1 MRFFKGILGDSLHSD
16 VLATKGT
23 PEEVYAAFED
33 RINVKLA
40 EFIENDMR
48 KLRTSLSQ
56 FGILK
61 EGILGFE
68 LENINAPKNLTE
80 KELNKQ
86 LMALTANYM
95 IANIEMHKL
104 LYSDPYQYED
114 ELKRIKSF
122 NSPRQ
127 AIISNSPKMNAAF
140 NNVWNKSYKPGDIG
154 FTKFTQDYFRS
165 ATHADVL
172 GVIDLP
178 NYTEFKETDGSGII
192 GMKANRHFRIRAGN
206 WNSAEERQYKYDVAW
221 EKNDKGLDM
230 SPEESALLAAGNPG
244 VQSAYTPLKPI
255 VSGSKLA
262 KNGSASTF
270 NNVVLDKFAL
280 YPLSY
285 RIVKEINA
293 DANAVKLYDK
303 MQAEDIDYVVFTS
316 GRKVGAESPHETY
329 KNGEFNNDPYKAV
342 INVPFSIMS
351 IQSEVPS
358 KEDNLVTRGSQIT
371 KLITLDFLEAGVPVD
386 FFPGQPFSNRYKAWA
401 RLSEAEKL
409 DKSEL
414 YKEIKNNQ
422 DLLEALIEEGYK
434 TTLDRLGI
442 KETITKDKDGKIVER
457 KYEITDF
464 TKAAQTLR
472 DEILKRE
479 VNENISDALTGFLQ
493 GKVVLEATPAYQQV
507 RNIIYSIADKQFIS
521 PKMSGGLKVQIP
533 STLLESGARKVKD
546 GLYESDVLKFYEKDG
561 ERVAEVMLGRWFDSP
576 LSDEELLDYFN
587 NDPEGKKQLAT
598 LSGVGFRIPTQ
609 KQNSV
614 DKIVIKKFL
623 PKEFRDSVVIPAAL
637 VQKVG
642 SDFDIDKLSVY
653 LKNVYIK
660 NGKPKL
666 IPYLGTGE
674 EAINKFRELYDKG
687 EFLTDEE
694 MKELDRYIS
703 EEKILLQDVAED
715 SPSGRLLSNIFG
727 KLFSEEELTQEFTRG
742 IASKDQIIKNLYK
755 KSLENEY
762 IQSMENLIT
771 HPKNYDNLIKPNS
784 ADPLKDIAKFIAE
797 KTVGQTFDYK
807 NVDNMLD
814 RTFMSRLRHA
824 FVTGKYAIGI
834 AAVNQTNH
842 SLNQRQPIYIDKNK
856 LDNVSDED
864 KFWLGDANIKFDK
877 YNLIEIDGKMVP
889 TLSMIEN
896 KAGENIS
903 DIIGMFIDGYVDIS
917 KGPWIMEL
925 GATPNVASTWL
936 FLVKLGVPV
945 KTVAYFMNQPII
957 RDYLRTIESAGYSW
971 LFIDQFVNDMSDI
984 YEQDMPELELNE
996 RLATFRIPGE
1006 TTLRDNIGKKTPDM
1020 SSQQKM
1026 DQFLMLKEFLKYAK
1040 MAEHMFHVTQGSNY
1054 DTATFNDPY
1063 LVFKKQMQQIKA
1075 QNTII
1080 NSVDTLLANSFIGKL
1095 ASNVNSVR
1103 DAFAQIIKSDNPK
1116 VRNVIQQVLLPYV
1129 ETSDREF
1136 VKLAQK
1142 AVSDLFDWAVQTDQ
1156 KFNEMIKDIL
1166 INDGGVGREVTMFV
1180 NDVKKDPKHPLRNNQ
1195 IINIIEGI
1203 PSMRASL
1210 DGPNNAKLNMGETK
1224 VYDQNNVIFA
1234 FRELRDYLKGQ
1245 NNPLYNRIVTLSVLQ
1260 SGLSSSP
1267 ISFTSLLPYE
1277 DFENIYNQTLSKLEG
1292 MSNLEDFYKLGVFQR
1307 NNWNNDDIVPYLK
1320 AALITTAT
1328 GRRHYNPSMKF
1339 LPDPVKNAVANG
1351 DIPPI
1356 LTRSKRNKE
1365 ANSDYMVYTWE
1376 KQEDILAP
1384 DELKA
1389 ALAKG
1394 GNEIYK
1400 AIAAKKT
1407 AMRRANDYSFIN
1419 KSLFKKVYDDYG
1431 TPLEHTDYKGQKYFV
1446 YKAINAW
1453 GDSFRANEFWATDHK
1468 SVIENGFM
1476 KVEDVDNNAIIS
1488 KFLDGSKSKTS
1499 QKTTVEKKDP
1509 FTC

>member
-1 MRFFKGILGDSLHSD
+1 
-16 VLATKGT
+16 
-23 PEEVYAAFED
+23 
-33 RINVKLA
+33 
-40 EFIENDMR
+40 
-48 KLRTSLSQ
+48 
-56 FGILK
+56 
-61 EGILGFE
+61 
-68 LENINAPKNLTE
+68 
-80 KELNKQ
+80 
-86 LMALTANYM
+86 
-95 IANIEMHKL
+95 
-104 LYSDPYQYED
+104 
-114 ELKRIKSF
+114 
-122 NSPRQ
+122 
-127 AIISNSPKMNAAF
+127 
-140 NNVWNKSYKPGDIG
+140 
-154 FTKFTQDYFRS
+154 
-165 ATHADVL
+165 
-172 GVIDLP
+172 
-178 NYTEFKETDGSGII
+178 
-192 GMKANRHFRIRAGN
+192 
-206 WNSAEERQYKYDVAW
+206 
-221 EKNDKGLDM
+221 M
-230 SPEESALLAAGNPG
+230 SS
-244 VQSAYTPLKPI
+244 
-255 VSGSKLA
+255 
-262 KNGSASTF
+262 
-270 NNVVLDKFAL
+270 
-280 YPLSY
+280 
-285 RIVKEINA
+285 
-293 DANAVKLYDK
+293 
-303 MQAEDIDYVVFTS
+303 
-316 GRKVGAESPHETY
+316 
-329 KNGEFNNDPYKAV
+329 
-342 INVPFSIMS
+342 
-351 IQSEVPS
+351 
-358 KEDNLVTRGSQIT
+358 
-371 KLITLDFLEAGVPVD
+371 
-386 FFPGQPFSNRYKAWA
+386 
-401 RLSEAEKL
+401 
-409 DKSEL
+409 
-414 YKEIKNNQ
+414 
-422 DLLEALIEEGYK
+422 
-434 TTLDRLGI
+434 
-442 KETITKDKDGKIVER
+442 
-457 KYEITDF
+457 
-464 TKAAQTLR
+464 
-472 DEILKRE
+472 
-479 VNENISDALTGFLQ
+479 
-493 GKVVLEATPAYQQV
+493 
-507 RNIIYSIADKQFIS
+507 
-521 PKMSGGLKVQIP
+521 
-533 STLLESGARKVKD
+533 
-546 GLYESDVLKFYEKDG
+546 
-561 ERVAEVMLGRWFDSP
+561 
-576 LSDEELLDYFN
+576 
-587 NDPEGKKQLAT
+587 
-598 LSGVGFRIPTQ
+598 
-609 KQNSV
+609 
-614 DKIVIKKFL
+614 
-623 PKEFRDSVVIPAAL
+623 
-637 VQKVG
+637 
-642 SDFDIDKLSVY
+642 
-653 LKNVYIK
+653 
-660 NGKPKL
+660 
-666 IPYLGTGE
+666 
-674 EAINKFRELYDKG
+674 
-687 EFLTDEE
+687 
-694 MKELDRYIS
+694 
-703 EEKILLQDVAED
+703 
-715 SPSGRLLSNIFG
+715 IFG

-742 IASKDQIIKNLYK
+742 ISSKDQIIRNLYK

-771 HPKNYDNLIKPNS
+771 SDANYKNLIKPNS
-784 ADPLKDIAKFIAE
+784 AEPLKKLGEFIAE
-797 KTVGQTFDYK
+797 KTVGQTFDYT

-842 SLNQRQPIYIDKNK
+842 SLNQRQPIYVDKNK

-936 FLVKLGVPV
+936 FLTKLGVPI

-971 LFIDQFVNDMSDI
+971 LFIDQFVEQMAMV
-984 YEQDMPELELNE
+984 YEQDMTEAEVNE

-1006 TTLRDNIGKKTPDM
+1006 TTLRDAVGVPVSDM
-1020 SSQQKM
+1020 NAKQKM

-1054 DTATFNDPY
+1054 DTSTFNDPY

-1075 QNTII
+1075 QRTII

-1180 NDVKKDPKHPLRNNQ
+1180 NDVKKNPKHPLYNNQ
-1195 IINIIEGI
+1195 VINIIEGI
-1203 PSMRASL
+1203 PSMRAAVG
-1210 DGPNNAKLNMGETK
+1210 GPNNAKLNMGENK
-1224 VYDQNNVIFA
+1224 VYDQNNVIYA
-1234 FRELRDYLKGQ
+1234 FRELRNYLKGQ
-1245 NNPLYNRIVTLSVLQ
+1245 NNPLYDRIVTLSVLQ

-1267 ISFTSLLPYE
+1267 ISFTNLLPYE

-1307 NNWNNDDIVPYLK
+1307 NNWNNDDVVPYLK
-1320 AALITTAT
+1320 AALITTAA

-1365 ANSDYMVYTWE
+1365 ANSDYIVYTWE
-1376 KQEDILAP
+1376 KQEDVLTP
-1384 DELKA
+1384 DELNA

-1419 KSLFKKVYDDYG
+1419 KALFKKVYDDYG

-1476 KVEDVDNNAIIS
+1476 EVEDVDNNAIIS
-1488 KFLDGSKSKTS
+1488 KFLDGSKV
-1499 QKTTVEKKDP
+1499 KTTEKSTPTEKKDP